1 MFFECIALVNKLY
14 NTSISMKNEQFIN
27 IQLGLP
33 EKGHAIKGMVVC
45 NSWDLEPLD
54 LLNGLALGCYQPY
67 PKVLIEV

>member
-33 EKGHAIKGMVVC
+33 EKWHAKGWLSAM
-45 NSWDLEPLD
+45 D
-54 LLNGLALGCYQPY
+54 G
-67 PKVLIEV
+67 I